1 VTEPW
6 WRDAVLI
13 LHFTRDLS
21 ALRKQL
27 PDLRAGAYAELPSPP
42 GTWASRRVEGVTVA
56 VNLGEQRADVHHV
69 DGVIALSTNRERD
82 GERVAGSLV
91 LGSREGVVLA
101 AA

>member
-1 VTEPW
+1 
-6 WRDAVLI
+6 
-13 LHFTRDLS
+13 
-21 ALRKQL
+21 
-27 PDLRAGAYAELPSPP
+27 
-42 GTWASRRVEGVTVA
+42 
-56 VNLGEQRADVHHV
+56 VHHL